1 MKKNDPYF
9 LLYNKLEKS
18 GYGKLFCYF
27 EDILQLNLRDKS
39 VTIIVK
45 KLMYDEDIT
54 IAYRQNAFYDYWLH
68 EMLLGILKTCDLKS
82 VCILFDE

>member
-9 LLYNKLEKS
+9 LLYNKLDKT

-27 EDILQLNLRDKS
+27 KDILQLNLRDKS

-45 KLMYDEDIT
+45 KLKYDEDIT
-54 IAYRQNAFYDYWLH
+54 VAYRQNALKFILSIFTIIDY
-68 EMLLGILKTCDLKS
+68 MKCSSGFCKRAT
-82 VCILFDE
+82 

>member
-1 MKKNDPYF
+1 MKKNYPYF
-9 LLYNKLEKS
+9 LLYNKLDKT

-27 EDILQLNLRDKS
+27 KDILQLNLRDKS

-54 IAYRQNAFYDYWLH
+54 IAYRQNALKFILLSIFTIIDY
-68 EMLLGILKTCDLKS
+68 MKCSSGFSKRAT
-82 VCILFDE
+82 